1 MMVEI
6 KKHGSE
12 SFGKGD
18 NYDALWKYENALLLC
33 RGYPSLKA
41 DVAAIHSDI
50 AAVCIKLGDS
60 ENEELLDPK
69 LFSQSVNSHSIC
81 SQVCWYAFTQQHAS
95 KALAGLDPE
104 SGIQRQV

>member
-1 MMVEI
+1 MVEI

-12 SFGKGD
+12 SLGKGN

-33 RGYPSLKA
+33 NSYPSLKA
-41 DVAAIHSDI
+41 DAAALHFDI
-50 AAVCIKLGDS
+50 AAICIKLGDS
-60 ENEELLDPK
+60 SNEELLDPK
-69 LFSQSVNSHSIC
+69 LFPPSVANSHSIC

-104 SGIQRQV
+104 SEIQHQV